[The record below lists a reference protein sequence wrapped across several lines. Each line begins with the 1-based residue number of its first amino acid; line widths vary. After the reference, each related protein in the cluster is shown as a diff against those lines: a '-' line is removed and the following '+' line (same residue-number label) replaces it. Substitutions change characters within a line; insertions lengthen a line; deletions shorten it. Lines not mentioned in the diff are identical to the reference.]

1 MIDTSRCSPNIG
13 IHEYTLSIIDRERE
27 IPAIHQGEFP
37 PDHSRREW
45 YNYERHWLA
54 KIEQRPRAEELIR
67 CLLATAKRRPAV
79 REELKGIWNVLLQSV
94 ATSRN
99 EQPSTDGTEGPAAA
113 HPGQ

>member
-1 MIDTSRCSPNIG
+1 MIDQSRCPPNIG
-13 IHEYTLSIIDRERE
+13 IHEYTLSIIDKERE
-27 IPAIHQGEFP
+27 VPAIHQPDYP

-67 CLLATAKRRPAV
+67 CLLATAKRRPEV
-79 REELKGIWNVLLQSV
+79 REQLEGIWRVLLQSV

-99 EQPSTDGTEGPAAA
+99 EQPSTNGAK
-113 HPGQ
+113 